1 MSNFSA
7 ADLTNMRETQE
18 NHMMDTCVIQAYVQ
32 TADTFNELVETW
44 PADSAALSCGLDMR
58 PGSERHQTDKTVVN
72 YDATIRIPL
81 TTTPDPR
88 DRLKVTK
95 RHGEALGA
103 PLVYNIIGPVQ
114 RGPSGNRLLLKRIEN

>member
-1 MSNFSA
+1 MSFSTG
-7 ADLTNMRETQE
+7 DLTNMRAAQE
-18 NHMMDTCVIQAYVQ
+18 EHMMDTCVIQAYVQ
-32 TADTFNELVETW
+32 TKDSHNTLVETW
-44 PADSAALSCGLDMR
+44 PADGAALSCGLDMR
-58 PGSERHQTDKTVVN
+58 PGSERHGTDKTVVN
-72 YDATIRIPL
+72 YDATIRIPI

-95 RHGEALGA
+95 RHGEALSV